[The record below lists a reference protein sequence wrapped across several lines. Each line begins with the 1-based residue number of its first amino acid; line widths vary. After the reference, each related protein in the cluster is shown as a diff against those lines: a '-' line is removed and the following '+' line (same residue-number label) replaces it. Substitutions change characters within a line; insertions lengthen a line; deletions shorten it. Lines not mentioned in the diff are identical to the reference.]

1 MTRPW
6 TTLERVATPR
16 GELCLRRRG
25 DGDFLIALDGRVIM
39 TSAAHRSESL
49 LAQAACAE
57 LAARARPRV
66 LVAGLGMGY
75 SLRAALD
82 LLPPGATVD
91 VSELEDAVVA
101 WCRGPL
107 AALTDDA
114 AGDPRVR
121 VRCEDVARTLARA
134 ARGDAPRYD
143 AILLDLFEG
152 PGGDEDPVFGSAGVG
167 VLRAALAPGGVLAV
181 WSERP
186 DPRFEKR
193 LRGAGFAS
201 RRARSRGALRHTVTL
216 ARTC

>member
-1 MTRPW
+1 VTRPW

-25 DGDFLIALDGRVIM
+25 ASDFLIALDGRVIM

-57 LAARARPRV
+57 LGARPRPRV
-66 LVAGLGMGY
+66 LVAGLGMGF

-82 LLPPGATVD
+82 LLPRGARVD
-91 VSELEDAVVA
+91 VSELEPAVVA

-114 AGDPRVR
+114 QGDPRVR
-121 VRCEDVARTLARA
+121 VRSEDVARTLARA
-134 ARGDAPRYD
+134 ASGRTPRYD
-143 AILLDLFEG
+143 AIVLDLYEG
-152 PGGDEDPVFGSAGVG
+152 PGGDEDPVFGGRGLAT
-167 VLRAALAPGGVLAV
+167 LRGALADDGVLAI

-193 LRGAGFAS
+193 LRSAGFRS
-201 RRARSRGALRHTVTL
+201 RRASIRGALRHTVTL